1 MLGEWCILSNS
12 LRLIADNI
20 GTWWTFLWQ
29 TLVPGTSFS
38 FGALYTFI
46 LFVSIGLFML
56 RLALGNKNK
65 DGD

>member
-1 MLGEWCILSNS
+1 MVNS
-12 LRLIADNI
+12 LRIIADVI
-20 GTWWTFLWQ
+20 DSWWRFMWN
-29 TLVPGTSFS
+29 TLVPGTPFT

-65 DGD
+65 DGE

>member
-1 MLGEWCILSNS
+1 MWN
-12 LRLIADNI
+12 
-20 GTWWTFLWQ
+20 
-29 TLVPGTSFS
+29 TLVPGTSFT

-56 RLALGNKNK
+56 HLAIGNKNK